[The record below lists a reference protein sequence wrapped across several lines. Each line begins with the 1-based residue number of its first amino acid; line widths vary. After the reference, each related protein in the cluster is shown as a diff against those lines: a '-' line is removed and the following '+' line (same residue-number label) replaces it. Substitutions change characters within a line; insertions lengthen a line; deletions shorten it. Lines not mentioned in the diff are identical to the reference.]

1 MCNQCGNRC
10 GAATVDQE
18 LPRGVRDSSGIE
30 MWLNDQVGYLRWSY
44 RSWSGQQQEVLPVH
58 EPECWRP
65 GGSDDARQTTCRST
79 EARKA
84 ETSPTLPPPPLTI
97 AGGGG
102 PGGDGR
108 DGCLIHASFG
118 TSELQNADSARLCR
132 FRKSQQKHKLTG
144 PNLLAQNLSVSDLK
158 SNSLAG

>member
-1 MCNQCGNRC
+1 MVRPTAGSFACSRTRVLAAGRFGRCSTNDMPVHRGSHGGNH
-10 GAATVDQE
+10 ADIASSTVDH
-18 LPRGVRDSSGIE
+18 S
-30 MWLNDQVGYLRWSY
+30 
-44 RSWSGQQQEVLPVH
+44 
-58 EPECWRP
+58 
-65 GGSDDARQTTCRST
+65 
-79 EARKA
+79 
-84 ETSPTLPPPPLTI
+84 

-158 SNSLAG
+158 SSSLAG